1 MNSKITLSGV
11 ARILSEK
18 TGKPVRVCE
27 EFLKSLFSM
36 ISESLE
42 KGETVKIRELGT
54 FKITAVSARKSV
66 DISSGEQN
74 EIPPHNKIVFLPSK
88 DLASAVNAPF
98 EMFETVELSEQVLED
113 DLMNSEAE
121 EDEISEGFIQGEMI
135 LEKEKTDT
143 AQKEIERRAAEELA
157 PALGVQCD
165 EEQNIKAED
174 NIDDQEVE
182 VVAGEKS
189 INENNIINCRNTN
202 RTNIRSIIWGIVVG
216 LIVILLGGGILWW
229 INKDNLMPDTPLEV
243 TAQDLSGGS
252 SDSEKTAEDM
262 VMAEEENEMANIES
276 GEPSI
281 VENVEDDV
289 VAPTKP
295 SDSEIKYDT
304 IGQTRY
310 LGTMA
315 KEHYGNYHFWPYIYE
330 ENKKILGHPD
340 RIRPGTKVVI
350 PSLSKYGVNPNNP
363 SDIEKAKKKGAEIYA
378 RYQ

>member
-1 MNSKITLSGV
+1 MNNKITLSGV

-36 ISESLE
+36 IGESLE
-42 KGETVKIRELGT
+42 KGETVKIKELGT
-54 FKITAVSARKSV
+54 FKITSVSARKSV

-135 LEKEKTDT
+135 LEKEKAEE
-143 AQKEIERRAAEELA
+143 AQKEVERRAAEELA
-157 PALGVQCD
+157 PALGVESE

-174 NIDDQEVE
+174 DIEDQENEIAV
-182 VVAGEKS
+182 GENSSNENS
-189 INENNIINCRNTN
+189 INSRNTN
-202 RTNIRSIIWGIVVG
+202 RTNIRSIIWGIVAG

-243 TAQDLSGGS
+243 TSQDVSGGS
-252 SDSEKTAEDM
+252 PDSEKTAEEM
-262 VMAEEENEMANIES
+262 MMAEENEMTNIES

-281 VENVEDDV
+281 VENVEDDI

-295 SDSEIKYDT
+295 SDSEVKYDT

-315 KEHYGNYHFWPYIYE
+315 KEYYGNYHFWPYIYE

-350 PSLSKYGVNPNNP
+350 PSLSKYGVDPNNP